1 MVENVGWALYNVLM
15 YDAQNLSL
23 VQAFFKNKW
32 VRLVLVFDA
41 LLVVV
46 LVGVMI
52 FENTKSAMV
61 DILTVPSVAKVRI
74 GGGEYKSGAYKIHP
88 GDYEAEV
95 KADGFVTKTVPVSAR
110 EGEIS
115 KVWVYLVP
123 EEGNMNYYAQHE
135 EDWEN
140 MRLLDDEE
148 AQRVYKLLS
157 ISDVLPL
164 YYTEHFFDTDGEIS
178 MEKDVIVTTLSS
190 KNDFNCQEYYCLQA
204 STYLLN
210 EDESII
216 RKMLVEEGYN
226 LDDYGMKWRVYDG
239 DEPDFDIMEELN
251 E

>member
-15 YDAQNLSL
+15 YDSQNLSL

-41 LLVVV
+41 LLVVA

-88 GDYEAEV
+88 GDYEATVTAE
-95 KADGFVTKTVPVSAR
+95 GFVSKTVSVSAR

-140 MRLLDDEE
+140 MKLIDDEE
-148 AQRVYKLLS
+148 AKRVYKILAIQEELPMDYIEREVDDEGEMS
-157 ISDVLPL
+157 LKKDITISANNR
-164 YYTEHFFDTDGEIS
+164 GE
-178 MEKDVIVTTLSS
+178 
-190 KNDFNCQEYYCLQA
+190 CRAYYCLKVA
-204 STYLLN
+204 TILDKN
-210 EDESII
+210 EDVVK
-216 RKMLVEEGYN
+216 KMLTDKGFELNDYEVEW
-226 LDDYGMKWRVYDG
+226 KVYDG
-239 DEPDFDIMEELN
+239 GEIDYSALEALSE
-251 E
+251 

>member
-1 MVENVGWALYNVLM
+1 MVENVGWVLYNVLM
-15 YDAQNLSL
+15 HDSQNLSL

-41 LLVVV
+41 LLVVA

-61 DILTVPSVAKVRI
+61 DIMTVPSIAKVKI
-74 GGGEYKSGAYKIHP
+74 GGAEYSSGAYKVHP
-88 GDYEAEV
+88 GDYEVEV

-140 MRLLDDEE
+140 MKLINDEE
-148 AQRVYKLLS
+148 AQRVYKILAIQEELPMDYIEREVDNEGETS
-157 ISDVLPL
+157 LKKDITISANNR
-164 YYTEHFFDTDGEIS
+164 GE
-178 MEKDVIVTTLSS
+178 
-190 KNDFNCQEYYCLQA
+190 CRAYYCLKVA
-204 STYLLN
+204 TILDKN
-210 EDESII
+210 EDVVK
-216 RKMLVEEGYN
+216 KMLTDKG
-226 LDDYGMKWRVYDG
+226 
-239 DEPDFDIMEELN
+239 FELN
-251 E
+251 DYEVEWKVYGGGEVNYSASEEFGE